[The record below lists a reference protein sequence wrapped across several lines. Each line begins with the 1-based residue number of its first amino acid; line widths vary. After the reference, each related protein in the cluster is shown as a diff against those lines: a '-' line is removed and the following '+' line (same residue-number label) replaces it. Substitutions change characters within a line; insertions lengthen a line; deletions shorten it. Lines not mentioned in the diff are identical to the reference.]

1 MTEEE
6 KREQFNN
13 MSDEERRRRL
23 ELAKMGKPIP
33 FYTAAYRQEFQG
45 NSSDTGIGAEEPDFD
60 DLDDEVTSIME
71 AGPLIKNPSGKKEPE
86 KVKVWGAEDEQ
97 GADPS
102 VKAIIRGLAHY
113 LDPKFE
119 TVNTNIGEIGARMD
133 AIESHV
139 VENDKNTQTL
149 AKHVLKTRQVV
160 RENHKKIREVE
171 RKHQSEIQDL
181 NSKCDKISAEFS
193 DKMELSYARMQ
204 QMEEIVRRCEE
215 GGFGQF
221 TDLEAPTKK
230 DQYDFMNAF
239 NKAKH
244 SVGFFPVYRA
254 DIEQMKRALNCRE
267 DEAFRVCIS
276 QFLRLEMGFYES
288 FVTELEEHYV
298 ELRYDGRDTLYVI
311 FDHIERSG
319 GRRIWQEAK
328 QLTKHS
334 LAGRQT
340 PELRQLEV
348 PQLRERKRVMEK
360 VANDF
365 RWEWRRANTAAYDAG
380 ERLRTRILEAEDGS
394 YDYIIQVKLPGQG
407 ETYKKRDIPESVT
420 LPKIQWK
427 VKSYIGQTVAAM
439 APRRRDQIMKPSFV
453 PQGRL
458 INHIPFRN
466 NPAQNFATIHVMQPT
481 YRFVPGML
489 DPGSP
494 PPTGGM
500 SLDAASAVGSGRTP
514 RDVLSRASQ
523 EQVDNFRSAADIAL
537 SVTNDVRE
545 RLQIETDNVQQS
557 DAPPAGAFVADT
569 DKGKET
575 SPLLASNDQQ
585 TSSSSQSQQAS
596 TNSLAGFSFANP
608 GAIPFLPPLA
618 PINNSS
624 EPGSGTAAQLPP
636 PATLNT
642 TAPLTG
648 SEQERKEVE
657 ELFRKNAEE
666 ASKYEAEVRRLEEQM
681 EGIEEENTVK
691 ETERYEK
698 DVERR
703 MIEEELRNQ
712 KLNDKEARQERQKQ
726 RLENNPAALLISDV
740 DNIDNNGNQGNN
752 IVVTPPPVT
761 GAETGARSKIP
772 ARRAKVNKG
781 ERPMAQS
788 TQVPDSQTQDSQT
801 QEDSDTTLV
810 PASSQQAAM
819 REKTMSMTQPSIV
832 DFIVARSSTLRDSV
846 TEDTEEETYE
856 SATEDTPGQKIKN
869 VENTPKLTS
878 KPTLSLN
885 DGSPSLAKKLEFSI
899 KNYELVP
906 ITPGGA
912 EDGTGQVTVKLP
924 VKPSF
929 GSIVNKPSSNSLR
942 KLSLKTR
949 IPTARR
955 NTQSQASRSASK
967 SVKRRNDSG
976 EKKDKEKV
984 NRIVSPENKAGQ
996 PPAVS
1001 AVPAAEQQAP
1011 GHADQQQAQA
1021 QEVEL
1026 AQVPAPQPEA
1036 TVAEAESEA
1045 DATKVEDITAKSDD
1059 LSSLSVLPSDT
1070 SFNKRLEEAEENEEE
1085 ATLDETVIRRE
1096 TEEAVDQGAHNEA
1109 QVTEE
1114 GDLEGEEAGGAAGL
1128 PVTKTPAGVIIVK
1141 EYDSAEKGEPDKPKT
1156 PPRDQSGHMAGVQGV
1171 TPGIRVD
1178 SNIATDGS
1186 IMKKISKDL
1195 VNKSLESCG
1204 VMNTVEKKKS
1214 KEEID

>member
-6 KREQFNN
+6 RREQFNK
-13 MSDEERRRRL
+13 MTTEERRQRL
-23 ELAKMGKPIP
+23 ELAKMSRPIP
-33 FYTAAYRQEFQG
+33 FYTEAYRKEFQG
-45 NSSDTGIGAEEPDFD
+45 NSSDTGIGADDPVFD
-60 DLDDEVTSIME
+60 DLDDEVTRIME
-71 AGPLIKNPSGKKEPE
+71 AGPLVKSPSEKREPE
-86 KVKVWGAEDEQ
+86 KVKAWGAEDDQ
-97 GADPS
+97 GADPN

-119 TVNTNIGEIGARMD
+119 TVNTNISEIGARMD

-171 RKHQSEIQDL
+171 QKQQSEIQAI
-181 NSKCDKISAEFS
+181 NNRCDKISAEFS

-204 QMEEIVRRCEE
+204 QMEEIVKRCEE

-221 TDLEAPTKK
+221 TDLEAPNKK

-239 NKAKH
+239 NKAKN
-244 SVGFFPVYRA
+244 SVGFFPIYRA

-311 FDHIERSG
+311 FDHIDRSG

-365 RWEWRRANTAAYDAG
+365 RWEWRRANPDAYTAG

-407 ETYKKRDIPESVT
+407 ENYVKRDVPDTVT

-466 NPAQNFATIHVMQPT
+466 NPSQNFATIHVMQPT

-500 SLDAASAVGSGRTP
+500 SLDAASMVGSGRTP

-523 EQVDNFRSAADIAL
+523 EQVDNFRSASDIAM

-545 RLQIETDNVQQS
+545 RLQIEADNVQQS
-557 DAPPAGAFVADT
+557 EAPPVGAFLAET
-569 DKGKET
+569 DKGTKT
-575 SPLLASNDQQ
+575 APKINSTVQQ
-585 TSSSSQSQQAS
+585 TSTDNQSQQTS
-596 TNSLAGFSFANP
+596 NNSLAGFNFANP

-618 PINNSS
+618 PINISNESG
-624 EPGSGTAAQLPP
+624 PGAAQLPP
-636 PATLNT
+636 PTALNT
-642 TAPLTG
+642 TAPLV
-648 SEQERKEVE
+648 SNEQERQEVE

-666 ASKYEAEVRRLEEQM
+666 ASKYEAEVRRLEQQM
-681 EGIEEENTVK
+681 EGIEEENSVK
-691 ETERYEK
+691 ETERYK
-698 DVERR
+698 RDVERR
-703 MIEEELRNQ
+703 IIEEELRIQ
-712 KLNDKEARQERQKQ
+712 KLNEKEARQERQKQ

-740 DNIDNNGNQGNN
+740 DDIDNNGNQGNN
-752 IVVTPPPVT
+752 IVITPPPT
-761 GAETGARSKIP
+761 GPETGARSKVT
-772 ARRAKVNKG
+772 RRAKVNKG

-788 TQVPDSQTQDSQT
+788 TQVPESQTQSSQS
-801 QEDSDTTLV
+801 QDDNDTTLV
-810 PASSQQAAM
+810 PASSQQASM
-819 REKTMSMTQPSIV
+819 RERTMSMTQPTMV
-832 DFIVARSSTLRDSV
+832 DFIVKRSSTLRDSV
-846 TEDTEEETYE
+846 TEDTEDETYE
-856 SATEDTPGQKIKN
+856 SATEDTPAQKPKKT
-869 VENTPKLTS
+869 ENTPKLSS
-878 KPTLSLN
+878 KKTLPLS

-899 KNYELVP
+899 QNYELVP

-929 GSIVNKPSSNSLR
+929 GSIVNKSGSNSLR
-942 KLSLKTR
+942 KLSLKTK

-955 NTQSQASRSASK
+955 NTQASQDILKVTRSLSK
-967 SVKRRNDSG
+967 SVKRQIEGNG
-976 EKKDKEKV
+976 KTNKDKV
-984 NRIVSPENKAGQ
+984 NRVTSPENKVEQ
-996 PPAVS
+996 PPAPAPAAAPVEQAPA
-1001 AVPAAEQQAP
+1001 AVPEPEQQAP
-1011 GHADQQQAQA
+1011 ALAAPEAQAAQDQQ
-1021 QEVEL
+1021 ETGVE
-1026 AQVPAPQPEA
+1026 E
-1036 TVAEAESEA
+1036 
-1045 DATKVEDITAKSDD
+1045 TKVEDITAKSDD
-1059 LSSLSVLPSDT
+1059 LSSLSVLPSDA
-1070 SFNKRLEEAEENEEE
+1070 SFNKRLEEAEEDEE
-1085 ATLDETVIRRE
+1085 ATLDETVIRKDNE
-1096 TEEAVDQGAHNEA
+1096 DAVDQGSLNDA
-1109 QVTEE
+1109 VTTDE
-1114 GDLEGEEAGGAAGL
+1114 GAAGGEEEGAGGP

-1156 PPRDQSGHMAGVQGV
+1156 PPRDQTGHMAGVQGV
-1171 TPGIRVD
+1171 TPNVRVD
-1178 SNIATDGS
+1178 SNVAADGS
-1186 IMKKISKDL
+1186 IMKKINKDL
-1195 VNKSLESCG
+1195 VNKSLENCG
-1204 VMNTVEKKKS
+1204 VMNTVEKKQS